1 MLWTKI
7 TIHTV
12 NVCGSG
18 YFHIGGGNDIV
29 DLFLIFKVICYN
41 LALVGV
47 TIEKGL
53 HWLPQATIATRLQR
67 GVAPWSR
74 SSAPARGTRVSA
86 GFPVVRCGHP
96 PILIKCL
103 SRPVNT

>member
-18 YFHIGGGNDIV
+18 YFHIGVGNDIV
-29 DLFLIFKVICYN
+29 DLFLIFKGICYN

-47 TIEKGL
+47 TIEKGS
-53 HWLPQATIATRLQR
+53 HWLPKVTIAVDSRGAKPR
-67 GVAPWSR
+67 GVAYHLISKRPYTV
-74 SSAPARGTRVSA
+74 GTKIHISL
-86 GFPVVRCGHP
+86 
-96 PILIKCL
+96 LI
-103 SRPVNT
+103 

>member
-53 HWLPQATIATRLQR
+53 H
-67 GVAPWSR
+67 
-74 SSAPARGTRVSA
+74 
-86 GFPVVRCGHP
+86 
-96 PILIKCL
+96 
-103 SRPVNT
+103 

>member
-67 GVAPWSR
+67 GVAPRSR
-74 SSAPARGTRVSA
+74 SGAPV
-86 GFPVVRCGHP
+86 PQ
-96 PILIKCL
+96 
-103 SRPVNT
+103 